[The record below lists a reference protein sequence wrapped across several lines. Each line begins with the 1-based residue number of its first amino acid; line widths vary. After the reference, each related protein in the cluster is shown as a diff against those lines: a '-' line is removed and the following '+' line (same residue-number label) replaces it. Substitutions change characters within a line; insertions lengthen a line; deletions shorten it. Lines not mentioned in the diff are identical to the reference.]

1 MASNPIVLTS
11 NLIPDLKP
19 NIGALANVYTNP
31 DPVRRDPTIENE
43 DGTFTIP
50 TYQRTV
56 IDIPD
61 DFDWSMYGRAGPTL
75 RYFNR
80 VRTGEIEY
88 DPNNDVV
95 DESTLGGDDGDGD
108 GGGSGRPT
116 EAEMIKQELI
126 SLGKDLAAGYGG
138 QIGRAVAANVTSDLI
153 SNPADGFDLGD
164 ISEGFSDLS
173 SEFKPTNILYS
184 PKEGVGSKF
193 KYSPE
198 TKNAQNLTRG
208 GPISAEEV
216 ANLEAKIPKLNETI
230 NATPETQT
238 DIALRDDAIAK
249 KAEIEKRIKPL
260 TGTGVTGGFEGY
272 LSGVG
277 DRSGFGRDAEGNMSA
292 AGRSNIYGA
301 AGTGLATVAGNLI
314 AGRNL
319 KDSAKAGIKSGLTT
333 YALGTLIPGGFGT
346 FLGAFLG
353 GRVICNELMRQG
365 IMTRKQVV
373 LDYKFTEDYLT
384 PQHVAGYH
392 VWAVWMVR
400 QMRKGRLVNFWKHVA
415 GHRANEIAY
424 IYGDR
429 DKPDYLGK
437 VYRKILEPICWS
449 IGFFCKKT
457 DWTVLYKQKEV

>member
-1 MASNPIVLTS
+1 MARPIVLTS
-11 NLIPDLKP
+11 NLIPSGNQ
-19 NIGALANVYTNP
+19 NIGALSNVYTNP
-31 DPVRRDPTIENE
+31 DAVRRDPTIENQ

-61 DFDWSMYGRAGPTL
+61 DFDFSMYGRAGPTL

-95 DESTLGGDDGDGD
+95 DLSTLTD
-108 GGGSGRPT
+108 PT
-116 EAEMIKQELI
+116 DPNAPTLPSEAEMIRQELI
-126 SLGKDLAAGYGG
+126 GVGTQLAAGVGG
-138 QIGRAVAANVTSDLI
+138 QIGRAYASTGDMGSALDAYTGQDEFKDFLFPSGDGATAKVPFSSDSGRFALKNLNENIDKGNFKTALSSDNPLESAAYKAEMASLEGQRTPATTNVVDKAQSDLKT
-153 SNPADGFDLGD
+153 SL
-164 ISEGFSDLS
+164 
-173 SEFKPTNILYS
+173 
-184 PKEGVGSKF
+184 
-193 KYSPE
+193 
-198 TKNAQNLTRG
+198 Q
-208 GPISAEEV
+208 
-216 ANLEAKIPKLNETI
+216 
-230 NATPETQT
+230 
-238 DIALRDDAIAK
+238 
-249 KAEIEKRIKPL
+249 
-260 TGTGVTGGFEGY
+260 GVTGNKETNF
-272 LSGVG
+272 LSGFK
-277 DRSGFGRDAEGNMSA
+277 DRGSSFGKNATA
-292 AGRSNIYGA
+292 AGRANLYGS
-301 AGTGLATVAGNLI
+301 AGAGLATVAANLI
-314 AGRNL
+314 AGKNL
-319 KDSAKAGIKSGLTT
+319 KESVKTGAKVGAGT
-333 YALGTLIPGGFGT
+333 YVGTLIGGPIGG
-346 FLGAFLG
+346 LIGGVLG

-373 LDYKFTEDYLT
+373 MDYKFTEDYLT
-384 PQHVAGYH
+384 PQHVSGYH

>member
-1 MASNPIVLTS
+1 MARPIVLTS

-50 TYQRTV
+50 TYERTV

-95 DESTLGGDDGDGD
+95 DPSTLTG
-108 GGGSGRPT
+108 PT
-116 EAEMIKQELI
+116 DPNAPPLPSEAEMIRQELI
-126 SLGKDLAAGYGG
+126 GVGTQLAAGVGG
-138 QIGRAVAANVTSDLI
+138 QIGRSVASTVGAGETFGLEN
-153 SNPADGFDLGD
+153 
-164 ISEGFSDLS
+164 ISEGI
-173 SEFKPTNILYS
+173 SEFSSNFDFGKMGGDIFGAPKTGPASKVRFS
-184 PKEGVGSKF
+184 PG
-193 KYSPE
+193 
-198 TKNAQNLTRG
+198 TKNANLAAGQGTVTGVDATALQNELPG
-208 GPISAEEV
+208 
-216 ANLEAKIPKLNETI
+216 LDKII
-230 NATPETQT
+230 NADASTAG
-238 DIALRDDAIAK
+238 DVALQNKAIER
-249 KAEIEKRIKPL
+249 KAAINEATGTL
-260 TGTGVTGGFEGY
+260 TGTGTTNPFSGIKDRASSGLFGGE
-272 LSGVG
+272 
-277 DRSGFGRDAEGNMSA
+277 ATA
-292 AGRSNIYGA
+292 AGKANLYGA
-301 AGTGLATVAGNLI
+301 TGAGMFTVAANLI
-314 AGRNL
+314 AGKNL
-319 KDSAKAGIKSGLTT
+319 KESVKSGAKVGAGT
-333 YALGTLIPGGFGT
+333 YIGTLIGGPIGG
-346 FLGAFLG
+346 LIGGLLG

-457 DWTVLYKQKEV
+457 DWTVLYKQKEI